1 MVQLETAARLRQHWK
16 EKGSPPAI
24 TRYWTRN
31 KPLVLTLA
39 TTFVWSAV
47 RASHAPNTERG
58 YSGLAAN
65 RTRPRTRRVRSP
77 IPESK
82 EDHPFR

>member
-31 KPLVLTLA
+31 KPPDTGQGINL
-39 TTFVWSAV
+39 WC
-47 RASHAPNTERG
+47 
-58 YSGLAAN
+58 
-65 RTRPRTRRVRSP
+65 
-77 IPESK
+77 
-82 EDHPFR
+82 